1 VSPKNPLILV
11 AKSNLISL
19 RSLEHLH
26 RKVKEVDFLRV
37 LKRKTNPKI
46 QIFQVQEIININK
59 GRIAEAS
66 QVLQIKIKVTHHKQL
81 IIIRWPALKEP
92 LMTIQLTTAPL

>member
-1 VSPKNPLILV
+1 MNPRNPLILV

-26 RKVKEVDFLRV
+26 HTVKEVDFLRV
-37 LKRKTNPKI
+37 LKRKTNSKI

-66 QVLQIKIKVTHHKQL
+66 QVLQIKIKVTHKNNF
-81 IIIRWPALKEP
+81 ALLFENTSFLRK
-92 LMTIQLTTAPL
+92 IFINF